1 MMLSIWRY
9 CHFSL
14 AAIASLFLILAS
26 LTGAILAFEPITNS
40 LKNYSINNLNEIS
53 LKETLNVLDK
63 KFKEVYEIQITA
75 ENFVSAKVL
84 TFSNQTEEVYLNPI
98 NGEKLEKVKPK
109 SKFFIFFT
117 NLHRSLFFK
126 KIGRI
131 FVGIISFILSLITL
145 TGLILLIQRQ
155 GGVFKIFKKIK
166 ENDFSEKYHVVF
178 SRVFVLPVF
187 LIAISGAYL
196 TFDRFV
202 VGDLRNSMILKEEIL
217 SNNKYLK
224 FDLIA
229 LDKVKK
235 VVYPFSKSESDYYS
249 IELSDRSVIVNQY
262 TNRIYSQSFYP
273 FSFFTKNWF
282 YNLHTG
288 KGNVLLSI
296 ILFASSISILFFIF
310 TGFKISVKSTLKKLN
325 IKYLSSDIESKYVIL
340 VGSEKGNTFEF
351 AKFLSAQIQSFG
363 EKVIIKPLN
372 SYKVYNQ
379 AETFIILTSTY
390 GEGDPP
396 SNANNFIHLFKKFN
410 QPNKISYSIIGFGS
424 LKYPK
429 FCAFAINIDRMIR
442 PIDNFEEIVPLM
454 KVNRR
459 SVEEFNNWIKMWN
472 RSKLSKIKFNEMEI
486 ETMVK

>member
-14 AAIASLFLILAS
+14 AAVASLFLILAS

-63 KFKEVYEIQITA
+63 KFKEVYEIQITT

-98 NGEKLEKVKPK
+98 NGETLEKVKPK
-109 SKFFIFFT
+109 SKFFSFFT

-126 KIGRI
+126 KIGRV

-363 EKVIIKPLN
+363 KKVIIKPLN

>member
-1 MMLSIWRY
+1 MILSIWRY

-14 AAIASLFLILAS
+14 AAVASLFLILAS

-53 LKETLNVLDK
+53 LNETLSVLEK
-63 KFKEVYEIQITA
+63 KFKEVYEIQITT

-98 NGEKLEKVKPK
+98 NGETLEKVKPK
-109 SKFFIFFT
+109 SKFFSFFT

-145 TGLILLIQRQ
+145 TGLILLIKRQ
-155 GGVFKIFKKIK
+155 GGILKIFKKIK

-178 SRVFVLPVF
+178 SRIFVLPVF

-196 TFDRFV
+196 TFDRFI
-202 VGDLRNSMILKEEIL
+202 VGDLRNSISIKEEVL
-217 SNNKYLK
+217 SKKEYLK
-224 FDLIA
+224 FDLIT
-229 LDKVKK
+229 LNKVKK
-235 VVYPFSKSESDYYS
+235 IIYPFSKSERDYYT
-249 IELSDRSVIVNQY
+249 IELNDRSVMVNQY
-262 TNRIYSQSFYP
+262 TNRIHSQSFYP
-273 FSFFTKNWF
+273 FSYFTKEWF

-288 KGNVLLSI
+288 KGNLLLSI
-296 ILFASSISILFFIF
+296 ILLVSSISILFFIV
-310 TGFKISVKSTLKKLN
+310 TGFKISLKSTLKNLK
-325 IKYLSSDIESKYVIL
+325 IKYLSSDKESKYVIL

-372 SYKVYNQ
+372 NYKVYNR
-379 AETFIILTSTY
+379 AETLIILTSTY
-390 GEGDPP
+390 GDGDPP
-396 SNANNFIHLFKKFN
+396 SNANNFVSRFKKFN
-410 QPNKISYSIIGFGS
+410 QPEKINYSIIGFGS

-429 FCAFAINIDRMIR
+429 FCAFALNIDSMIR
-442 PIDNFEEIVPLM
+442 PLDNFSEIVPLV

-459 SVEEFNNWIKMWN
+459 SIVEFNKWIEMWN
-472 RSKLSKIKFNEMEI
+472 NSNQTSVKFNPMKIKN
-486 ETMVK
+486 

>member
-1 MMLSIWRY
+1 MILSIWRY

-14 AAIASLFLILAS
+14 AAVASIFLILAS
-26 LTGAILAFEPITNS
+26 ITGAILAFEPITDS

-53 LKETLNVLDK
+53 LKETLSVLDK
-63 KFKEVYEIQITA
+63 KFKEVYEIQIST

-98 NGEKLEKVKPK
+98 NGEILEKVKPK
-109 SKFFIFFT
+109 SKFFSFFT

-145 TGLILLIQRQ
+145 TGLFLLIQRQ
-155 GGVFKIFKKIK
+155 GGVLKIFKKIK

-178 SRVFVLPVF
+178 SRIFVLPVF

-202 VGDLRNSMILKEEIL
+202 VGDLRNSMLLKEEIL
-217 SNNKYLK
+217 SDDKYLK

-235 VVYPFSKSESDYYS
+235 IIYPFSKSQSDYYA
-249 IELSDRSVIVNQY
+249 IELVDRSVTVNQY

-273 FSFFTKNWF
+273 FSYFTKNWF

-288 KGNVLLSI
+288 KGNMLLSI
-296 ILFASSISILFFIF
+296 ILLVSSISILFFII
-310 TGFKISVKSTLKKLN
+310 TGFKISLKSTLKNIK
-325 IKYLSSDIESKYVIL
+325 IKYLSSDKESKYVIL

-351 AKFLSAQIQSFG
+351 AKFLSTQIQSFG
-363 EKVIIKPLN
+363 ERVIIKPLN
-372 SYKVYNQ
+372 SYKIYNQ

-396 SNANNFIHLFKKFN
+396 SNANNFISRFKKFN
-410 QPNKISYSIIGFGS
+410 QPNKINYSIIGFGS

-442 PIDNFEEIVPLM
+442 PLNNFEEIVPLM
-454 KVNRR
+454 KINRR
-459 SVEEFNNWIKMWN
+459 SVAEFNKWIEMWN
-472 RSKLSKIKFNEMEI
+472 NNKFTKIKFNEMKI
-486 ETMVK
+486 ET

>member
-1 MMLSIWRY
+1 MILSIWRF

-14 AAIASLFLILAS
+14 AAVASLFLIIAS
-26 LTGAILAFEPITNS
+26 LTGAILAFEPITDS

-84 TFSNQTEEVYLNPI
+84 TFSNKTEEVYLNPI
-98 NGEKLEKVKPK
+98 NGETLEKIKPK
-109 SKFFIFFT
+109 SKFFSFFT

-126 KIGRI
+126 KIGRV

-145 TGLILLIQRQ
+145 TGLMLLIQRQ
-155 GGVFKIFKKIK
+155 GGILKIFKKIK
-166 ENDFSEKYHVVF
+166 ENNFSEKYHVVF
-178 SRVFVLPVF
+178 SRIFALPIF

-196 TFDRFV
+196 TFDRFMI
-202 VGDLRNSMILKEEIL
+202 GDLQTSISFEEEIL
-217 SNNKYLK
+217 SENKYLK

-229 LDKVKK
+229 LNKVKK
-235 VVYPFSKSESDYYS
+235 VVYPFSRSESDYYT
-249 IELSDRSVIVNQY
+249 IELSDRSVMVNQY
-262 TNRIYSQSFYP
+262 NNRIHSQRFYP
-273 FSFFTKNWF
+273 FSYFTKEWF

-288 KGNVLLSI
+288 KGNLLLSI
-296 ILFASSISILFFIF
+296 ILFVSSISILFFIF
-310 TGFKISVKSTLKKLN
+310 TGFKISTKSILRKLN
-325 IKYLSSDIESKYVIL
+325 IKYLSSEKDSKYIIL

-351 AKFLSAQIQSFG
+351 AKFLSTQILSFG

-372 SYKVYNQ
+372 SYKIYNQ
-379 AETFIILTSTY
+379 AETLIILTSTY

-396 SNANNFIHLFKKFN
+396 SNANDFVSRFKKFN
-410 QPNKISYSIIGFGS
+410 QLNKIKYSIIGFGS

-429 FCAFAINIDRMIR
+429 FCAFATKIDRMIR
-442 PIDNFEEIVPLM
+442 PLDNFEKIVPLM

-459 SVEEFNNWIKMWN
+459 SVEEFNKWIKMWN
-472 RSKLSKIKFNEMEI
+472 LSKLTKIKFNEMEI
-486 ETMVK
+486 ET

>member
-1 MMLSIWRY
+1 MILSIWRY

-14 AAIASLFLILAS
+14 AAVASLFLILAS

-53 LKETLNVLDK
+53 LNETLSVLEK
-63 KFKEVYEIQITA
+63 KFKEVYEIRITT

-98 NGEKLEKVKPK
+98 NGETLEKVKPK
-109 SKFFIFFT
+109 SKFFSFFT

-145 TGLILLIQRQ
+145 TGLILLIKRQ
-155 GGVFKIFKKIK
+155 GGILKIFKKIK

-178 SRVFVLPVF
+178 SRVFFLPVF

-202 VGDLRNSMILKEEIL
+202 VGDLRNSMLLKEEIL
-217 SNNKYLK
+217 SDNKYLK
-224 FDLIA
+224 FDLIT
-229 LDKVKK
+229 LNKVKK
-235 VVYPFSKSESDYYS
+235 IIYPFSKSERDYYA
-249 IELSDRSVIVNQY
+249 IELNDRSVMVNQY
-262 TNRIYSQSFYP
+262 TNRIHSQSFYP
-273 FSFFTKNWF
+273 FSYFTKEWF

-288 KGNVLLSI
+288 KGNMLLSI
-296 ILFASSISILFFIF
+296 ILLVSSISILFFII
-310 TGFKISVKSTLKKLN
+310 TGFKISLKSTLKNIK
-325 IKYLSSDIESKYVIL
+325 IKYLSSDKESKYVIL

-351 AKFLSAQIQSFG
+351 AKFLSAQIRSFG
-363 EKVIIKPLN
+363 ERVIIKPLN
-372 SYKVYNQ
+372 SYKIYNQ

-396 SNANNFIHLFKKFN
+396 SNANNFVSRFKKLK
-410 QPNKISYSIIGFGS
+410 QPNKINYSIIGFGS
-424 LKYPK
+424 LSYPK
-429 FCAFAINIDRMIR
+429 FCAFAVKVDYLIR
-442 PIDNFEEIVPLM
+442 PTDNFKEILPLM
-454 KVNRR
+454 KINR
-459 SVEEFNNWIKMWN
+459 SSIIEFNKWIRMWN
-472 RSKLSKIKFNEMEI
+472 SSELTKIKFNEMKI
-486 ETMVK
+486 ET

>member
-14 AAIASLFLILAS
+14 AAVASLFLILAS

-63 KFKEVYEIQITA
+63 KFKEVYEIQITS

-98 NGEKLEKVKPK
+98 NGETLENVKPK
-109 SKFFIFFT
+109 SRFFSFFT

-126 KIGRI
+126 KVGRI
-131 FVGIISFILSLITL
+131 FVGIISFILALIAL

>member
-1 MMLSIWRY
+1 MILSIWRY

-14 AAIASLFLILAS
+14 AAVASLFLILAS

-53 LKETLNVLDK
+53 LKETLSVLDK

-75 ENFVSAKVL
+75 EKFVSAKVL
-84 TFSNQTEEVYLNPI
+84 TSTNQTEEVYLNPI
-98 NGEKLEKVKPK
+98 NGETLEKVKPK
-109 SKFFIFFT
+109 SKFFSFFT

-126 KIGRI
+126 KIGRV
-131 FVGIISFILSLITL
+131 FVGLISFILSLITL
-145 TGLILLIQRQ
+145 TGLMLLIQRQ
-155 GGVFKIFKKIK
+155 GGVLKIFKRIK

-178 SRVFVLPVF
+178 SRIFVVPVF

-202 VGDLRNSMILKEEIL
+202 IGDLQNSMSIKEEIL
-217 SNNKYLK
+217 SDNKYLK
-224 FDLIA
+224 FDLIS

-235 VVYPFSKSESDYYS
+235 VIYPFSKSESDFYA
-249 IELSDRSVIVNQY
+249 IELNDRSVMVNQY
-262 TNRIYSQSFYP
+262 NNRIYSQSFYP
-273 FSFFTKNWF
+273 FSYFTKEWF

-288 KGNVLLSI
+288 KGNLFLSI
-296 ILFASSISILFFIF
+296 ILLVSSISILFFIF
-310 TGFKISVKSTLKKLN
+310 TGFKISIKSTLKSLN
-325 IKYLSSDIESKYVIL
+325 IKYLSSEKDSKYIIL

-363 EKVIIKPLN
+363 ERVIIKPLN
-372 SYKVYNQ
+372 SYKIYNQ

-396 SNANNFIHLFKKFN
+396 SNANNFVPLFKKFS
-410 QPNKISYSIIGFGS
+410 QHNKINYSIIGFGS

-429 FCAFAINIDRMIR
+429 FCAFAVNVDSMIK
-442 PIDNFEEIVPLM
+442 PLDNFDEIVPLM
-454 KVNRR
+454 KINRR
-459 SVEEFNNWIKMWN
+459 SVLEFNKWIKMWN
-472 RSKLSKIKFNEMEI
+472 NSAITSVKFKPMEI
-486 ETMVK
+486 ET

>member
-26 LTGAILAFEPITNS
+26 LTGAILAFEPINNS

-98 NGEKLEKVKPK
+98 NGETLEKVKPK
-109 SKFFIFFT
+109 SKFFSFFT

-126 KIGRI
+126 KIGRV

-363 EKVIIKPLN
+363 KKVIIKPLN

>member
-14 AAIASLFLILAS
+14 AAVASLFLILAS

-63 KFKEVYEIQITA
+63 KFKEVYEIQITG
-75 ENFVSAKVL
+75 ENFVSVKVL

-98 NGEKLEKVKPK
+98 NGETLEKVKPK

-131 FVGIISFILSLITL
+131 FVGIISFILSLITI

-178 SRVFVLPVF
+178 SRVFVLPIF

-196 TFDRFV
+196 TFDRFMI
-202 VGDLRNSMILKEEIL
+202 GGLRNSILHKEEIL
-217 SNNKYLK
+217 SDNKYLK

-229 LDKVKK
+229 LNKVKK
-235 VVYPFSKSESDYYS
+235 VVYPFSKSESDYYT
-249 IELSDRSVIVNQY
+249 IELSDRSVTVDQY
-262 TNRIYSQSFYP
+262 TNRIHSQRFYP
-273 FSFFTKNWF
+273 FSYFTKEWF

-288 KGNVLLSI
+288 KGNMFLSI
-296 ILFASSISILFFIF
+296 ILFVSSMSILFFIF
-310 TGFKISVKSTLKKLN
+310 TGFKISIKSTLRKLN
-325 IKYLSSDIESKYVIL
+325 IKYLSSDKDSKYVIL

-372 SYKVYNQ
+372 SYKVYNR
-379 AETFIILTSTY
+379 AETLIILTSTY

-396 SNANNFIHLFKKFN
+396 SNANNFISLFKKFN
-410 QPNKISYSIIGFGS
+410 QPNKINFSIIGFGS

-429 FCAFAINIDRMIR
+429 FCAFAVDIDRMIR
-442 PIDNFEEIVPLM
+442 PLDNFEEIVPLM

-459 SVEEFNNWIKMWN
+459 SVVEFNKWIKLWN
-472 RSKLSKIKFNEMEI
+472 NSKLTSVKFKPMII
-486 ETMVK
+486 ET

>member
-1 MMLSIWRY
+1 MILSIWRY

-14 AAIASLFLILAS
+14 AAVASLFLILAS

-53 LKETLNVLDK
+53 LNETLSVLEK
-63 KFKEVYEIQITA
+63 KFKEVYEIQITT

-98 NGEKLEKVKPK
+98 NGETLEKVKPK
-109 SKFFIFFT
+109 SKFFSFFT

-145 TGLILLIQRQ
+145 TGLILLIKRQ
-155 GGVFKIFKKIK
+155 GGILKIFKKIK

-178 SRVFVLPVF
+178 SRVFFLPVF

-202 VGDLRNSMILKEEIL
+202 VGDLRNSMLLKEEIL
-217 SNNKYLK
+217 SDNKYLK
-224 FDLIA
+224 FDLIT
-229 LDKVKK
+229 LNKVKK
-235 VVYPFSKSESDYYS
+235 IIYPFSKSERDYYA
-249 IELSDRSVIVNQY
+249 IELNDRSVMVNQY
-262 TNRIYSQSFYP
+262 TNRIHSQSFYP
-273 FSFFTKNWF
+273 FSYFTKEWF

-288 KGNVLLSI
+288 KGNMLLSI
-296 ILFASSISILFFIF
+296 ILLVSSISILFFII
-310 TGFKISVKSTLKKLN
+310 TGFKISLKSTLKNIK
-325 IKYLSSDIESKYVIL
+325 IKYLSSDKESKYVIL

-351 AKFLSAQIQSFG
+351 AKFLSAQIRSFG
-363 EKVIIKPLN
+363 ERVIIKPLN
-372 SYKVYNQ
+372 SYKIYNQ

-396 SNANNFIHLFKKFN
+396 SNANNFVSRFKKLK
-410 QPNKISYSIIGFGS
+410 QPNKINYSIIGFGS
-424 LKYPK
+424 LSYPK
-429 FCAFAINIDRMIR
+429 FCAFAVKVDYLIR
-442 PIDNFEEIVPLM
+442 PTDNFKEILPLM
-454 KVNRR
+454 KINR
-459 SVEEFNNWIKMWN
+459 SSIIEFNKWIRMWN
-472 RSKLSKIKFNEMEI
+472 SSELTKIKFNEMKI
-486 ETMVK
+486 ET

>member
-14 AAIASLFLILAS
+14 AAVASLFLILAS

-63 KFKEVYEIQITA
+63 KFKEVYEIQITT

-109 SKFFIFFT
+109 SKFFSFFT

-196 TFDRFV
+196 TFDRFMI
-202 VGDLRNSMILKEEIL
+202 GDLRNSMLTKEEIL
-217 SNNKYLK
+217 SDNKYLK

-229 LDKVKK
+229 LNKVKK
-235 VVYPFSKSESDYYS
+235 VIYPFSKSESDYYTV
-249 IELSDRSVIVNQY
+249 ELSDRSVAVDQY
-262 TNRIYSQSFYP
+262 TNRIHSQRFYP
-273 FSFFTKNWF
+273 FSYFTKEWF

-288 KGNVLLSI
+288 KGNMLLSI
-296 ILFASSISILFFIF
+296 ILLVSSISILFFIF
-310 TGFKISVKSTLKKLN
+310 TGFKISIKSTLRKLS
-325 IKYLSSDIESKYVIL
+325 IKYLSSDKDSEYIIL

-351 AKFLSAQIQSFG
+351 AKFLSAQIQSLG

-372 SYKVYNQ
+372 SYKIYNQ

-396 SNANNFIHLFKKFN
+396 SNANNFVTRFKKFN
-410 QPNKISYSIIGFGS
+410 QPNKINYSIIGFGS
-424 LKYPK
+424 LSYPK
-429 FCAFAINIDRMIR
+429 FCAFGVEVDRLIK
-442 PIDNFEEIVPLM
+442 PKENFNEILPLM
-454 KVNRR
+454 KINRS
-459 SVEEFNNWIKMWN
+459 SVAEFNKWIKMWN
-472 RSKLSKIKFNEMEI
+472 SSKLTTIKFNEMKI
-486 ETMVK
+486 ET

>member
-1 MMLSIWRY
+1 MILSIWRY

-14 AAIASLFLILAS
+14 AAVASLFLILAS

-40 LKNYSINNLNEIS
+40 LKNYKINNLNEVS

-63 KFKEVYEIQITA
+63 KFKEVYEIKITT

-98 NGEKLEKVKPK
+98 NGETLEKVKPK
-109 SKFFIFFT
+109 SKFFSFFT

-155 GGVFKIFKKIK
+155 GGVLKIFKKIK

-178 SRVFVLPVF
+178 SRIFVLPVF

-196 TFDRFV
+196 TFDRFMI
-202 VGDLRNSMILKEEIL
+202 GDLRNSMLLEEEIL
-217 SNNKYLK
+217 SDKKYLK

-235 VVYPFSKSESDYYS
+235 VIYPFSKSESDYYA
-249 IELSDRSVIVNQY
+249 IELIDRSVMVNQY

-273 FSFFTKNWF
+273 FSYFTKEWF

-288 KGNVLLSI
+288 KGNMLLSI
-296 ILFASSISILFFIF
+296 ILLVSSISILFFII
-310 TGFKISVKSTLKKLN
+310 TGFKISLKSTLKNIK
-325 IKYLSSDIESKYVIL
+325 IKYLSSDKESKYVIL

-351 AKFLSAQIQSFG
+351 AKFLSTQIQSFG
-363 EKVIIKPLN
+363 ERVIIKPLN
-372 SYKVYNQ
+372 SYKIYNQ

-396 SNANNFIHLFKKFN
+396 SNANNFISRFKKFN
-410 QPNKISYSIIGFGS
+410 QPNKINYSIIGFGS

-429 FCAFAINIDRMIR
+429 FCAFAVNIDRMIR
-442 PIDNFEEIVPLM
+442 PLNNFEEIVPLM
-454 KVNRR
+454 KINRR
-459 SVEEFNNWIKMWN
+459 SVAEFNKWIEMWN
-472 RSKLSKIKFNEMEI
+472 NNKFTNIKFNEMKI
-486 ETMVK
+486 ET

>member
-63 KFKEVYEIQITA
+63 KFKEVYEIQITS

-98 NGEKLEKVKPK
+98 NGETLENVKPK
-109 SKFFIFFT
+109 SRFFSFFT

-126 KIGRI
+126 KVGRI
-131 FVGIISFILSLITL
+131 FVGIISFILALIAL

-363 EKVIIKPLN
+363 KKVIIKPLN

>member
-14 AAIASLFLILAS
+14 AAISSLFLILAS

-98 NGEKLEKVKPK
+98 NGETLEKVKPK
-109 SKFFIFFT
+109 SKFFSFFT

-126 KIGRI
+126 KIGRV

-363 EKVIIKPLN
+363 KKVIIKPLN

>member
-1 MMLSIWRY
+1 MILSIWRY

-14 AAIASLFLILAS
+14 AAVASLFLILAS

-63 KFKEVYEIQITA
+63 KFKEVYEIQITT

-109 SKFFIFFT
+109 SKFFSFFT

-196 TFDRFV
+196 TFDRFMI
-202 VGDLRNSMILKEEIL
+202 GDLRNSMLLEEEIL
-217 SNNKYLK
+217 SDKKYLK

-235 VVYPFSKSESDYYS
+235 VIYPFSKSESDYYA
-249 IELSDRSVIVNQY
+249 IELIDRSVMVNQY

-273 FSFFTKNWF
+273 FSYFTKEWF

-288 KGNVLLSI
+288 KGNMLLSI
-296 ILFASSISILFFIF
+296 ILLVSSISILFFIF
-310 TGFKISVKSTLKKLN
+310 TGFKISIKSTLKNIK
-325 IKYLSSDIESKYVIL
+325 IKYLSSDKESKYVIL

-351 AKFLSAQIQSFG
+351 AKFLSTQIQSFG

-379 AETFIILTSTY
+379 AETLIILTSTY

-396 SNANNFIHLFKKFN
+396 SNANNFIPLFKKFN
-410 QPNKISYSIIGFGS
+410 QPNKINYSIIGFGS

-429 FCAFAINIDRMIR
+429 FCAFAVNIDSLIR
-442 PIDNFEEIVPLM
+442 PYDNFEEIVPLM

-459 SVEEFNNWIKMWN
+459 SVVEFNKWIKMWN
-472 RSKLSKIKFNEMEI
+472 SSKLTTIKFNEMKIEI
-486 ETMVK
+486 

>member
-1 MMLSIWRY
+1 MILSIWRY

-14 AAIASLFLILAS
+14 AAVASLFLILAS

-40 LKNYSINNLNEIS
+40 LKNYKINNLNEVS

-63 KFKEVYEIQITA
+63 KFKEVYEIKITT

-98 NGEKLEKVKPK
+98 NGETLEKVKPK
-109 SKFFIFFT
+109 SKFFSFFT

-155 GGVFKIFKKIK
+155 GGVLKIFKKIK
-166 ENDFSEKYHVVF
+166 ENDFSEKYHVFF
-178 SRVFVLPVF
+178 SRIFVLPVF

-196 TFDRFV
+196 TFDRFMI
-202 VGDLRNSMILKEEIL
+202 GDLRNSMLLEEEIL
-217 SNNKYLK
+217 SDKKYLK

-235 VVYPFSKSESDYYS
+235 VIYPFSKSESDYYA
-249 IELSDRSVIVNQY
+249 IELIDRSVMVNQY

-273 FSFFTKNWF
+273 FSYFTKEWF

-288 KGNVLLSI
+288 KGNMLLSI
-296 ILFASSISILFFIF
+296 ILLVSSISILFFII
-310 TGFKISVKSTLKKLN
+310 TGFKISLKSTLKNIK
-325 IKYLSSDIESKYVIL
+325 IKYLSSDKESKYVIL

-351 AKFLSAQIQSFG
+351 AKFLSTQIQSFG
-363 EKVIIKPLN
+363 ERVIIKPLN
-372 SYKVYNQ
+372 SYKIYNQ

-396 SNANNFIHLFKKFN
+396 SNANNFVSRFKKFN
-410 QPNKISYSIIGFGS
+410 QPNKINYSIIGFGS
-424 LKYPK
+424 LSYPK
-429 FCAFAINIDRMIR
+429 FCAFAVTVDSLIR
-442 PIDNFEEIVPLM
+442 PTDNFKEILPLM
-454 KVNRR
+454 KINR
-459 SVEEFNNWIKMWN
+459 SSIIEFNRWIGMWN
-472 RSKLSKIKFNEMEI
+472 SSELTKIKFNEMKI
-486 ETMVK
+486 ET

>member
-1 MMLSIWRY
+1 MILSIWRF

-14 AAIASLFLILAS
+14 AAVASLFLIIAS

-63 KFKEVYEIQITA
+63 KFKEVYEIQITN
-75 ENFVSAKVL
+75 EDFVSAKVL

-98 NGEKLEKVKPK
+98 NGEILEKVKPK
-109 SKFFIFFT
+109 SKFFSFFT

-126 KIGRI
+126 KIGRV

-145 TGLILLIQRQ
+145 TGLMLLIQRQ
-155 GGVFKIFKKIK
+155 GGILKIFKKIK
-166 ENDFSEKYHVVF
+166 ENNFSEKYHVVF
-178 SRVFVLPVF
+178 SRIFALPIF

-202 VGDLRNSMILKEEIL
+202 VGDLRNSMLLEEEIL
-217 SNNKYLK
+217 SENKYLK

-229 LDKVKK
+229 LNKVKK
-235 VVYPFSKSESDYYS
+235 VVYPFSRSESDYYT
-249 IELSDRSVIVNQY
+249 IELSDRSVMVNQY
-262 TNRIYSQSFYP
+262 NNRIHSQRFYP
-273 FSFFTKNWF
+273 FSYFTKEWF

-288 KGNVLLSI
+288 KGNLLLSI
-296 ILFASSISILFFIF
+296 ILFVSSISILFFIF
-310 TGFKISVKSTLKKLN
+310 TGFKISTKSTLKNLK
-325 IKYLSSDIESKYVIL
+325 IKYLSSEKDSKYIIL

-351 AKFLSAQIQSFG
+351 AKFLSTQILSFG

-372 SYKVYNQ
+372 SYKIYNQ
-379 AETFIILTSTY
+379 AETLIILTSTY

-396 SNANNFIHLFKKFN
+396 SNANDFVSRFKKFN
-410 QPNKISYSIIGFGS
+410 QPNKIKYSIIGFGS

-429 FCAFAINIDRMIR
+429 FCAFATKIDRMIR
-442 PIDNFEEIVPLM
+442 PLDNFEKIVPLM

-459 SVEEFNNWIKMWN
+459 SVEEFNKWIKMWN
-472 RSKLSKIKFNEMEI
+472 SSKLTKIKFNEMEI
-486 ETMVK
+486 ET